1 MSRLVA
7 LLLVLAV
14 AGCATPRE
22 GASTSSAVV
31 RQAHHDTSVVRQ
43 AHHDTSSRRPKNTSL
58 ARSNSAPIDVV
69 TTFSTLNSFVEG
81 IGGERVRV
89 HNLVPVGASPET
101 YQPSPQDIA
110 AVSQAQLVVENGTG
124 LDVWLDHTIQSAR
137 NANMQLV
144 VLSDGLPK
152 IDGNPHLWMDPVL
165 ARAYV
170 GKIRDALVK
179 MDPAHKMDYV
189 RNTKAYDTR
198 LVALQN
204 WIAKQIATIPPRQR
218 AMIVFH
224 NAWDYY
230 DRRFGIANIG
240 VIELSPGQD
249 PNPGYI
255 AQLVDLAREH
265 HVRAV
270 FSEPEYSPKIAQ
282 TLAKSAGISVVS
294 DLYDDSIGTDPRVH
308 DYISMLQYDTRVIV
322 KALK

>member
-1 MSRLVA
+1 M
-7 LLLVLAV
+7 
-14 AGCATPRE
+14 
-22 GASTSSAVV
+22 
-31 RQAHHDTSVVRQ
+31 
-43 AHHDTSSRRPKNTSL
+43 
-58 ARSNSAPIDVV
+58 
-69 TTFSTLNSFVEG
+69 EG

-124 LDVWLDHTIQSAR
+124 LDVWLDHTIQSAG

-270 FSEPEYSPKIAQ
+270 FSEPEYSPKFAQ